1 MKKNPTIAMVE
12 DKNLSK
18 TTNIK
23 TEKQRRL
30 FDSAIVL
37 FEDAKAKRKDI
48 DSQIARRN
56 ELYLGKDTVEKDN
69 KGNEVKSK
77 CNRNMC
83 FELIEA
89 QINNGLPQPKI
100 TPLSPSKVT
109 LANNLEKYLR
119 SEMDRLEAERIND
132 RVERGVLKQGTHYYI
147 VGWDESIRIGNKQ
160 GAIYIKDKSIEDVWP
175 QPGVKQFSDVDYVF
189 VEDRVSSRKLRQI
202 TGFNDIP
209 QDPEHYGL
217 VDTITYWYYD
227 DEGYV
232 CRLVWVKNTEYIL
245 FDDQDYESRRIRV
258 CKECGEITDDEK
270 CPVCNSEEFEYRVER
285 METLPDNIVK
295 GDPAS
300 SKEPLIIAQKG
311 SRIPFYAL
319 KRFPIITRVNISS
332 DNSMYGI
339 SDIDQLENN
348 QVTLN
353 NVTTKIEQN
362 ILKGGSVVVIP
373 NKANF
378 KIDNETLKV
387 CRVSDPRLADGIKVH
402 NLQASIQQDDILA
415 DRAYQYGRASLG
427 ITDSYQGKRD
437 PTAESGKAKE
447 IAAAQS
453 AGRMESKRRM
463 KDAAY
468 ADLYQMMF
476 QIFLAYDDSREKVT
490 TTDTDG
496 SILST
501 KISRYDFLDGTPG
514 HVYYDDSF
522 LFSVDTASVLY
533 TSREALWRETTNN
546 FQLGTMGN
554 PALPE
559 TQLLY
564 WSVMNELDYPLAA
577 KCLSHITQQLNAQI
591 TAIQQAQEQQDQAQQ
606 MQAANEQ
613 RTQESEQTTQS
624 QVQGQAQPEQQT
636 ADQEAMQNILAKF
649 GMSAQ

>member
-1 MKKNPTIAMVE
+1 MKNPTITMVE

-23 TEKQRRL
+23 TAAEREL
-30 FDSAIVL
+30 FDSAIIL
-37 FEDAKAKRKDI
+37 FNDAKAKRREVDERV
-48 DSQIARRN
+48 QQRN
-56 ELYLGKDTVEKDN
+56 DLYLGKNTVEQDN
-69 KGNEVKSK
+69 KGNKVESK

-100 TPLSPSKVT
+100 TPLSPAKVT
-109 LANNLEKYLR
+109 LAHNLEKYLR
-119 SEMDRLEAERIND
+119 SEMDRLETERIND
-132 RVERGVLKQGTHYYI
+132 RVERGVLKQGTHYYM
-147 VGWDESIRIGNKQ
+147 VGWDESVRIGNKQ
-160 GAIYIKDKSIEDVWP
+160 GAMYIKDKPIQDVWP

-189 VEDRVSSRKLRQI
+189 VEDRVSLRKLRQI
-202 TGFNDIP
+202 TGLRDIP
-209 QDPEHYGL
+209 QDPQHYGL

-232 CRLVWVKNTEYIL
+232 CRLVWVKDTEYIL
-245 FDDQDYESRRIRV
+245 FNDQDYESRRIRV

-270 CPVCNSEEFEYRVER
+270 CPVCNSEKFEYRVEH
-285 METLPDNIVK
+285 METLPDNVVK

-300 SKEPLIIAQKG
+300 GKEPLIIAQKG
-311 SRIPFYAL
+311 DRIPYYSL
-319 KRFPIITRVNISS
+319 RRFPIIARVNISS
-332 DNSMYGI
+332 DDSMYGI

-348 QVTLN
+348 QITLN

-468 ADLYQMMF
+468 ADLYQLMF
-476 QIFLAYDDSREKVT
+476 EIFLAYDDSREKVT
-490 TTDTDG
+490 SMDTDG

-501 KISRYDFLDGTPG
+501 KISRYDFLDGKPG
-514 HVYYDDSF
+514 NVYYDDSF

-533 TSREALWRETTNN
+533 TSRESLWRETTTN
-546 FQLGTMGN
+546 FQLGTMGD
-554 PALPE
+554 PTRPE

-564 WSVMNELDYPLAA
+564 WSVMNELNYPLAA
-577 KCLSHITQQLNAQI
+577 KCLSHITQQMNAQI
-591 TAIQQAQEQQDQAQQ
+591 EAIQQAQLQAEQEAQRMQNKQNAQQ
-606 MQAANEQ
+606 ESGQMQ
-613 RTQESEQTTQS
+613 
-624 QVQGQAQPEQQT
+624 QVQAPVETQT
-636 ADQEAMQNILAKF
+636 EETNADQQAMQNILAKF
-649 GMSAQ
+649 GMGAQ